1 MFINKNIEAENIK
14 KKSNNNS
21 AKDVPL
27 SGIYKLTT
35 NKISFE
41 MLVINSDDTSI
52 SQRFWNN
59 EYRDYVLD
67 KWCDWCQEEG
77 IYLDVGA
84 HTGMY
89 TIASLISNKKNR
101 VVSIEPFPLNFY
113 RIITNLR
120 LNNFNNTKVKLLNLA
135 ASDNNK
141 TAKFNI
147 ESSWSY
153 LSKGGKISDE
163 GVSIKAIKLDSLD
176 FLNNDFGIKGIK
188 IDTEGEDLKVI
199 YGAKNIITKFKPKI
213 IIECRRN
220 NILEIFNFLFN
231 LGYKKIYDSDG
242 NNIEDKELL
251 EFIDDQIIKDLFFE
265 II

>member
-1 MFINKNIEAENIK
+1 MFLNKNIEAEILQ
-14 KKSNNNS
+14 KKSDNNS
-21 AKDVPL
+21 KENIPL

-52 SQRFWNN
+52 TSRFWNN
-59 EYRDYVLD
+59 KLKDYVLD

-120 LNNFNNTKVKLLNLA
+120 LNNFNNTKVKLLNVA

-141 TAKFNI
+141 TVKFYIN
-147 ESSWSY
+147 SSWSY

-163 GVSIKAIKLDSLD
+163 GVNIKAIKLDSLD
-176 FLNNDFGIKGIK
+176 FANNELDIKGIK

-199 YGAKNIITKFKPKI
+199 YGAKKIITKFKPKI
-213 IIECRRN
+213 IIECRRD

-242 NNIEDKELL
+242 NNIKDKKLL
-251 EFIDDQIIKDLFFE
+251 EFIGDQITKDLFFE

>member
-1 MFINKNIEAENIK
+1 MFINKNIEAETLRK
-14 KKSNNNS
+14 KADNNS
-21 AKDVPL
+21 EKNIPL

-52 SQRFWNN
+52 SSRFWNN
-59 EYRDYVLD
+59 KFTDYVLD
-67 KWCDWCQEEG
+67 KWCDWCEEEG

-89 TIASLISNKKNR
+89 TIASLISNSKNR

-120 LNNFNNTKVKLLNLA
+120 LNNFNNTKVKLLNVA

-141 TAKFNI
+141 TVKFHI
-147 ESSWSY
+147 KTPWSY

-163 GVSIKAIKLDSLD
+163 GVNIKAIKLDSLD
-176 FLNNDFGIKGIK
+176 FSNNNLDIKGIK
-188 IDTEGEDLKVI
+188 IDTEGEDLNVV
-199 YGAKNIITKFKPKI
+199 YGAKNIITKYKPKI

-231 LGYKKIYDSDG
+231 LGYKKIFDSDG
-242 NNIEDKELL
+242 NNIEDKKLL
-251 EFIDDQIIKDLFFE
+251 EFIDNQITKDLFFE
-265 II
+265 IS